1 MTLSVSRAGSLE
13 ASHPK
18 ARRRW
23 SEEERRRIV
32 AEAEA
37 PGASVSV
44 VARRYD
50 VNANLLFTWRRRLRR
65 KECIAGVGPAAF
77 IPAVIAP
84 DERAAPGEPAVTPRE
99 RGEAIEDQSAPRPL
113 GLIEIILSGGRRVI
127 VDKEVSAAALGRV
140 IGVLERPP
148 VCRSLGEGR

>member
-1 MTLSVSRAGSLE
+1 MTLSASRAGPPE
-13 ASHPK
+13 ALRPN

-23 SEEERRRIV
+23 SEEEKRRIV

-44 VARRYD
+44 VARRHD
-50 VNANLLFTWRRRLRR
+50 LNANLLFNWRRRFRHE
-65 KECIAGVGPAAF
+65 ECSAGVGSAAF

-84 DERAAPGEPAVTPRE
+84 DESAEASEPAVTPRE
-99 RGEAIEDQSAPRPL
+99 RGEAIKGKSAPRRP
-113 GLIEIILSGGRRVI
+113 GVIEIILSGGRRVI

-140 IGVLERPP
+140 IGVLERQ
-148 VCRSLGEGR
+148 

>member
-1 MTLSVSRAGSLE
+1 MTLSASGADPSGASRSN
-13 ASHPK
+13 

-23 SEEERRRIV
+23 SEEEKRWIV

-44 VARRYD
+44 VARRHD
-50 VNANLLFTWRRRLRR
+50 LNANLLFTWRRQFRR
-65 KECIAGVGPAAF
+65 EECRADLGSAAF

-84 DERAAPGEPAVTPRE
+84 DESAAAGEPAVMSRE
-99 RGEAIEDQSAPRPL
+99 HGAAIKDRSGPRPP
-113 GLIEIILSGGRRVI
+113 GLIEIILPGGRRVI

-140 IGVLERPP
+140 IGVLERQ
-148 VCRSLGEGR
+148 

>member
-1 MTLSVSRAGSLE
+1 MTLSASRADPPE
-13 ASHPK
+13 ASRPN

-23 SEEERRRIV
+23 SEEEKRRIV

-44 VARRYD
+44 VARRHD
-50 VNANLLFTWRRRLRR
+50 LNANLLFTWRRQFRR
-65 KECIAGVGPAAF
+65 EACSASVGSAAF

-84 DERAAPGEPAVTPRE
+84 DESAEAGEPGVTPKE
-99 RGEAIEDQSAPRPL
+99 HGEAIKDKSAPRPP
-113 GLIEIILSGGRRVI
+113 GLIEIILRGGRRVI

-140 IGVLERPP
+140 IGVLERQ
-148 VCRSLGEGR
+148 

>member
-1 MTLSVSRAGSLE
+1 MTLSASRADPSE
-13 ASHPK
+13 APGPN

-23 SEEERRRIV
+23 SEEEKRRIV

-44 VARRYD
+44 VARRHD
-50 VNANLLFTWRRRLRR
+50 LNANLLFTWRRQFRR
-65 KECIAGVGPAAF
+65 EECSAGVGSAAF

-84 DERAAPGEPAVTPRE
+84 DESAAASEPAMTPRE
-99 RGEAIEDQSAPRPL
+99 HGEAIEDRSAPRPP
-113 GLIEIILSGGRRVI
+113 GLIEIILRGGRRVI

-140 IGVLERPP
+140 IGVLERQ
-148 VCRSLGEGR
+148 

>member
-1 MTLSVSRAGSLE
+1 MTLSVSRADPSE
-13 ASHPK
+13 ASRPN

-23 SEEERRRIV
+23 SEEEKRRIV

-44 VARRYD
+44 VARRHD
-50 VNANLLFTWRRRLRR
+50 VNANLLFTWRRQFRR
-65 KECIAGVGPAAF
+65 EACSTAVGSAAF

-84 DERAAPGEPAVTPRE
+84 DEGADAGEPAVTARE
-99 RGEAIEDQSAPRPL
+99 PGEAIKDESRPP
-113 GLIEIILSGGRRVI
+113 GLIEIILPGGRRVI

-140 IGVLERPP
+140 IGVLERQ
-148 VCRSLGEGR
+148 